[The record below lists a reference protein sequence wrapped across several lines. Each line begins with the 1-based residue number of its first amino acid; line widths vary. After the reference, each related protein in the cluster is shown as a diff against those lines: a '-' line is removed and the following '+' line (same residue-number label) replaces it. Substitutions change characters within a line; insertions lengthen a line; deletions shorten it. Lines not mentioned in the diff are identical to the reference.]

1 MDAYNPLLERT
12 RVPQPCL
19 QKFAVISIFEK
30 LRNAP
35 PHLDPDSDPGREAI
49 TYCLHSTFAGVVDQS
64 VREVCRL
71 VKDSKM
77 DLSRGLLELQSGL
90 EASGPRF
97 VNLFVKALGFL
108 VSCGFQKNPSSFRFQ
123 SPETHPFV
131 KILSCRV
138 EVQCELVQQVGNFM
152 VKNKHLGI
160 TKVCDFLRP
169 LLNYSFIQVPV
180 VASFRC
186 FATSLVSSI
195 TSLSCSFPPE
205 AIPVIKLLMGCLRF
219 FPRRDAQDLAVLL
232 QLLECTVDAYV
243 VVLRQLVGMRLL
255 VHEVQFCGLEL
266 VEAIF
271 SLHKDLR
278 MHLHGVENISEMSRH
293 LLAVQ
298 KDLGLSYL
306 PDFSSVILSLII
318 PLIQSELEQEHI
330 AILKV
335 LLFLLEW
342 KQENVY
348 NVTRAASNLNEEL
361 LFIFPVINIMSSPS
375 IVVKK
380 VAVAVISSLENIFID
395 LLVSTRSGRAT
406 ERKFPSI
413 STPGCIIYRFLHH
426 LWFQDPSSL
435 SCAFYLK
442 VSSTESY
449 IDEGNDTPK
458 SCTSLLRD
466 YSLQIAE
473 KKKSIQPLSM
483 FQQIFISDTSF
494 FLGAIASVLLMHQ
507 KLGNCSIDLLAVTG
521 NMNPELGVSLM
532 LVILFCIHAFSTKD
546 KDIDFHSMLL
556 KLLAKLPSLASHS
569 AMLPLIV
576 QTVTPMLHKDAKPVL
591 YATATRLICKTWEIN
606 DRVFGNLQGVLGPQ
620 KFVEMA
626 TKKDVCISMAASVR
640 DVCRKDPDR
649 GVDLILSVE
658 ACIENEDPLVQSLGF
673 QSLAHLCEADVI
685 DFYTAWDVIAKHVLR
700 YTSNAVVAY
709 SLCLLLRWGAMD
721 AEAYPEP
728 ASEILKILWVVG
740 TSRNHGQGS
749 LWATAR
755 ATAFIALAHYE
766 VVHIFRSIPDFRDVN
781 LEFLFSETDPE
792 VLRAVEGFESR
803 IINHEYMNRRRYVNE
818 QRVSKSNVEKLLDVF
833 PQVVFPTGSKSRVR
847 ELPGAALFCL
857 SFAPLDMINRGMLK
871 DLEEVNAKFENAL
884 LEIAS
889 SLQLSRNILVA
900 LITLQSWKS
909 FMQRWMKVQLM
920 LLDAKA
926 HSTVLDR
933 TSKAANNIL
942 KIVRRISDECIP
954 SSAENFAL
962 AIGALCSSVHTVK
975 SSASK
980 FLLDW
985 LFQYEHEC
993 RQWSAAISLG
1003 LVSSCLHVTD
1013 CKQKYENIKA
1023 LLEVL
1028 SISKNTLVKGACGV
1042 GLGFSCQDLLTR
1054 VDSECNPQ
1062 LEKEHKRQEVEL
1074 LRNIIGVLARSL
1086 CQFAQSSA
1094 DILQQLAACV
1104 PFVMDECDPDI
1115 SVELVHENDDDLE
1128 EDIWGVAG
1136 LILGLGSSVSALY
1149 RSGANDAVINIK
1161 EWIFS
1166 CIPDLNPSLQ
1176 KDMIF
1181 ERREMVLSVG
1191 SCLALPIVVAFCQ
1204 RVELID
1210 DSEIEQLVS
1219 HFVELISELLS
1230 VENSGTF
1237 NQSLLMVSCVGAGNL
1252 LSTIMNGG
1260 VHSLKVDN
1268 IKEILSL
1275 LRKSYSSPHP
1285 PYVHLGAILGIVSAL
1300 GADIG
1305 LLAQYAPYLQAGI
1318 SFDQKLESS
1327 RIRGP
1332 LLSNPFFEPELTSL
1346 VREIFHIA
1354 QSSDNNQLQQ
1364 FAAWGI
1370 SFLWHCSWFR
1380 PPQKENTFE
1389 EDAVGSV
1396 SQRLPKDSLVIKV
1409 SLWLMHLDP
1418 GMQMGATSNVV
1429 SVITAL
1435 RCLSYAS
1442 RLPKLD
1448 WGAII
1453 RRCMRYEDQVAK
1465 LCTPESSVKKGV
1477 VRQECLLFSLSH
1489 ANQFHSLL
1497 VFLDELSDLSR
1508 FRTLDLNLQSCLLLH
1523 LADLIK
1529 IFSLSRVEKLFDD
1542 VTNYFS
1548 WLVSSEQYSTEEK
1561 SLLRASCWK
1570 GLYLCLDEEF
1580 LDAQHHMSNLENCMK
1595 MLFAFLPAVAIGESC
1610 SGILKEWSEAVR
1622 CLRKAN
1628 QGWLLDLLKAPE
1640 GTFMED
1646 NGQFFEVVKKIQA
1659 KARLVRIG
1667 SIPLNELGRL
1677 KACMLNTRS
1686 QVIWNVLVE
1695 VAATLQHAEES
1706 IKRQWLL
1713 DTLQISCV
1721 TSYPSTALRF
1731 LGLLCGNY
1739 CKYMPVLVVDA
1750 DTVLSDLPVTLA
1762 SVLLD
1767 CSFGGVAEA
1776 VVLSLWTL
1784 TERLYAWALC
1794 RSKDNYTPSQRSI
1807 DRTEDEMAALL
1818 LKVTHHACVL
1828 LNNHLPVDKR
1838 LELANMVVP
1847 DTLLIEM

>member
-709 SLCLLLRWGAMD
+709 R
-721 AEAYPEP
+721 
-728 ASEILKILWVVG
+728 
-740 TSRNHGQGS
+740 
-749 LWATAR
+749 
-755 ATAFIALAHYE
+755 
-766 VVHIFRSIPDFRDVN
+766 
-781 LEFLFSETDPE
+781 
-792 VLRAVEGFESR
+792 
-803 IINHEYMNRRRYVNE
+803 NRRRYVNE

-962 AIGALCSSVHTVK
+962 AIGALCSALPQSVHTVK

>member
-709 SLCLLLRWGAMD
+709 R
-721 AEAYPEP
+721 
-728 ASEILKILWVVG
+728 
-740 TSRNHGQGS
+740 
-749 LWATAR
+749 
-755 ATAFIALAHYE
+755 
-766 VVHIFRSIPDFRDVN
+766 
-781 LEFLFSETDPE
+781 
-792 VLRAVEGFESR
+792 
-803 IINHEYMNRRRYVNE
+803 NRRRYVNE